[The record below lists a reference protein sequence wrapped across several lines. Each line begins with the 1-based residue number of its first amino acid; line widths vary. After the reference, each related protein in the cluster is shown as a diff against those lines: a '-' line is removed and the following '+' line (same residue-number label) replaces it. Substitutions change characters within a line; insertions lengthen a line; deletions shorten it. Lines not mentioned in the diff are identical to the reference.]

1 MKRLALIVTAGVAV
15 AALAGCT
22 SPMAQPDAL
31 ELAYQIPKVTATN
44 GEYGDIPPI
53 QPAPTTVAR
62 VRAGSGMGQDIV
74 AAFPTNAARTT
85 WVRSVAALYGSSYNT
100 DRVDGDRWTMITTE
114 SGGGP
119 SDRSSNITDTS
130 TALHGRIV
138 SIGSK

>member
-1 MKRLALIVTAGVAV
+1 MKRVLIVTVAI

-53 QPAPTTVAR
+53 IPAPSTVAR
-62 VRAGSGMGQDIV
+62 VRAGSGTGQDIV

-85 WVRSVAALYGSSYNT
+85 WVRSVAALYGSNYNT

-119 SDRSSNITDTS
+119 SDRSSNITDTAA
-130 TALHGRIV
+130 ALHGTIV
-138 SIGSK
+138 PIGSKL